1 MHDGCKLRSFN
12 GKSDLTSSVN
22 HFTAISYLSHVNWWN
37 FFINRLEAISF
48 KRFVDDIH
56 SKGNKSQQDVLFD
69 VLNNFHPNIKLTTEV
84 NPVKFLDTKI
94 ILSNEVVVTTQIY
107 LKENKKAV
115 PWVFKIPKRYK
126 RNTISGDLH
135 RSTILAKIFQ
145 TNCSFSVKEHPTGKV
160 QLLFFKIFLL
170 VLTKC

>member
-12 GKSDLTSSVN
+12 GKSDLTFSVN

-135 RSTILAKIFQ
+135 RSTFLAKIFQ

-160 QLLFFKIFLL
+160 QFLFFNIFLL

>member
-12 GKSDLTSSVN
+12 GKSDFTFFVN

-37 FFINRLEAISF
+37 FFINRWEEISY

-56 SKGNKSQQDVLFD
+56 SKGNKSQQDVLFE

-84 NPVKFLDTKI
+84 NRVKFLDTKI
-94 ILSNEVVVTTQIY
+94 ILNNEVVVTTQIY

-135 RSTILAKIFQ
+135 RSAILAKMFQ

-160 QLLFFKIFLL
+160 QFFKNFLL